1 MLDVVRQALRTADRI
16 AISVS
21 FLRCSGLSLVVDDIQ
36 QFGERGGEV
45 RFLTSTYMG
54 VTQPEALR
62 ALRQFCAVKARLQMP
77 GHGAGPA
84 AGFHTK
90 IYAFWGTRRE
100 CWVGSSNFSKGGLST
115 NIEANLRHL
124 GAAEFR
130 AVEELFEGL
139 WNRPDTQP
147 LDEDVI
153 GYYEASRPKQIWIRA
168 GDGPDAPTPVLQEPQ
183 ARNATSVAPK
193 PNAAQHEAL
202 ERLAALRDTGESRA
216 VVIAAPGIGKTFL
229 AAFDAFNAGA
239 KRVLFLSHRLEHLTQ
254 AERTFQAV
262 FGASASYSGIYGG
275 HGAATS
281 DMVFKTIQSSS
292 DDAALAARE
301 YDYVVI
307 DEFHHAAAPSYRRL
321 LDRLR
326 PKFLLGLTATPERQD
341 GHDVLRLCD
350 YNIAYEV
357 RLVQA
362 INRGWL
368 LPFHYFGVA
377 DSTVNYHSIPWR
389 SGRFDPESLE
399 HALMVNARVDEMLR
413 HCLERGFDG
422 PRRATVGFCAGV
434 RHAEFMAKALRA
446 RGRVAESVTG
456 AQSIVER
463 ESVYRRFADVDDP
476 LEWLFVPDV
485 LNEGVDIPA
494 INSLVF
500 LRPTESATIFI
511 QQLGRG
517 LRLSP
522 GCEVLTVLDFV
533 GNHRKAWIAVE
544 ALADRDAPP
553 GPSTVAE
560 LDLTPPLAC
569 EIVLS
574 SKTKEILE
582 KVRRHTQSRKEF
594 CLDIYHRLREEFG
607 ISRPY
612 PVDLISIPD
621 SVSLSDVRL
630 SFGSWIDLRRAAG
643 DAAPW
648 ELNLDSNH
656 PTFQLLAATERDWQ
670 ATRVYPYAAL
680 WGLCARPDVPEAGY
694 SDFFARFPRWRVEY
708 RALRETKAVDTL
720 NKKLGVVS
728 RSGSIDP
735 RALTLISRDD
745 LLKEIEG
752 RLQLVLEK
760 DYRLRHGGVIRRPE
774 DLVLHRTYARSEIV
788 NHFGLQ
794 YSPARDNVGIL
805 RFGTRPEHIVLIA
818 KLDTTG
824 AADRFRFSNGFVKS
838 NLFNW
843 ASQNQQTRTNS
854 SGLEILEHKERGV
867 NLHLFVQRDSHSKPL
882 YCGLTEALS
891 DKATGDA
898 PMTVPL
904 KLLMPMTDALLQSL
918 GFELAKGDP
927 Q

>member
-45 RFLTSTYMG
+45 RFLTSTYMS

-62 ALRQFCAVKARLQMP
+62 ALCQFRAVKARLQMP
-77 GHGAGPA
+77 GHGAVPA

-124 GAAEFR
+124 GTAEFG
-130 AVEELFEGL
+130 AVEDLFEGL

-153 GYYEASRPKQIWIRA
+153 GFYEASRPKQIWIRA
-168 GDGPDAPTPVLQEPQ
+168 GDGPDAPTPALQEPQ
-183 ARNATSVAPK
+183 AINVTSVVPK

-216 VVIAAPGIGKTFL
+216 VVIAAPGIGKTYL
-229 AAFDAFNAGA
+229 AAFDAFKAGA
-239 KRVLFLSHRLEHLTQ
+239 QRVLFLSHRLEHLTQ
-254 AERTFQAV
+254 AKRTFQSV
-262 FGASASYSGIYGG
+262 FGANASYSEFYGG
-275 HGAATS
+275 RGAAS
-281 DMVFKTIQSSS
+281 DFVFGTIQSVSN
-292 DDAALAARE
+292 DLAMASRE

-321 LDRLR
+321 LDQLR
-326 PKFLLGLTATPERQD
+326 PRFLLGLTATPERQD

-350 YNIAYEV
+350 YNVAYEV

-368 LPFHYFGVA
+368 LPFHYFGIA
-377 DSTVNYHSIPWR
+377 DSTVNYNSIPWR
-389 SGRFDPESLE
+389 SGRFDPDALE
-399 HALMVNARVDEMLR
+399 HALMVNARVNEMLR

-422 PRRATVGFCAGV
+422 PRRATVGFCAGI
-434 RHAEFMAKALRA
+434 RHAEFMAKTLRT
-446 RGRVAESVTG
+446 RGLVAESVTG
-456 AQSIVER
+456 AQSIDER
-463 ESVYRRFADVDDP
+463 ERIYRRFADVDDP
-476 LEWLFVPDV
+476 LEWLFVADV

-533 GNHRKAWIAVE
+533 GHHRKAWIAVE

-560 LDLTPPLAC
+560 LDLTPPVAC

-582 KVRRHTQSRKEF
+582 KVRRHSQSRKGL
-594 CLDIYHRLREEFG
+594 CLEIYHRLREELG
-607 ISRPY
+607 VSRPY
-612 PVDLISIPD
+612 PVDLISIPE
-621 SVSLSDVRL
+621 SVSMSDIRTT
-630 SFGSWIDLRRAAG
+630 FGSWIDLRRAAG
-643 DAAPW
+643 DALSW
-648 ELNLDSNH
+648 ELNPDSNH

-680 WGLCARPDVPEAGY
+680 WGLCARPDAPEAGY
-694 SDFFARFPRWRVEY
+694 EDFFVRFPRWRVEH
-708 RALRETKAVDTL
+708 RALRETKAIDTL
-720 NKKLGVVS
+720 DKKLGGLS

-735 RALTLISRDD
+735 RAFALISRDD

-760 DYRLRHGGVIRRPE
+760 DYRLRHGGVIRRPK

-794 YSPARDNVGIL
+794 YSPARDNSGML
-805 RFGTRPEHIVLIA
+805 RFSTRPDHIVLIA

-824 AADRFRFSNGFVKS
+824 AADRFRFSNSFVKS

-843 ASQNQQTRTNS
+843 VSQNQQTRTNS
-854 SGLEILEHKERGV
+854 SGLEVLEHKERGV

-904 KLLMPMTDALLQSL
+904 KLLMPLTDALLQSL
-918 GFELAKGDP
+918 GLEVTTGD
-927 Q
+927 QQ